1 MIGVLNV
8 LKPPGMT
15 SHDVVDWLRRL
26 TGEKKVGHAGTLDPD
41 ACGVMVLLI
50 GKATRAAQFLVT
62 EDKEYRAEA
71 VFGVRTD
78 TLDLSG
84 RVLACQ
90 DASWLTPEAVAE
102 VLPQFTGSIWQK
114 PPMFSAVRYKGKRL
128 HELARAGQEVE
139 VPPRRVEVYSLQL
152 LKGDWGKRHPRVW
165 LHVHCGKGTYVRS
178 LVADLGEALG
188 TGACLGFLLRTRVG
202 RFGIGEAYTLEELAR
217 LKEEG
222 KLAKAL
228 IPLAEA
234 LGHLPAIE
242 VGEEGAKRIKN
253 GGFLSPAHCLA
264 GKWPSEGTH
273 VRVMGA
279 GELLALALAESLPSG
294 QKVLRPVW
302 VL

>member
-15 SHDVVDWLRRL
+15 SHDVVDWLRHL

-41 ACGVMVLLI
+41 ACGVMVLLV
-50 GKATRAAQFLVT
+50 GKATRAAQFLVA
-62 EDKEYRAEA
+62 EDKEYRAEV
-71 VFGVRTD
+71 VFGVKTD

-84 RVLACQ
+84 QVLACQ
-90 DASWLTPEAVAE
+90 DASRLTPEAVAE
-102 VLPQFTGSIWQK
+102 VLPRFTGSIWQK
-114 PPMFSAVRYKGKRL
+114 PPMFSAVRHKGKRL
-128 HELARAGQEVE
+128 YELARAGREVE
-139 VPPRRVEVYSLQL
+139 VPPRQVEVYSLQL
-152 LKGDWGKRHPRVW
+152 LKGDWGKRHPRAW
-165 LHVHCGKGTYVRS
+165 LHVHCSKGTYVRS

-202 RFGIGEAYTLEELAR
+202 RFGIEEAYTLEELAG
-217 LKEEG
+217 LKGEG
-222 KLAKAL
+222 KLTQAL

-234 LGHLPAIE
+234 LGYLPAIE

-264 GKWPSEGTH
+264 GEWPPQGTH

-294 QKVLRPVW
+294 RKILRPVW